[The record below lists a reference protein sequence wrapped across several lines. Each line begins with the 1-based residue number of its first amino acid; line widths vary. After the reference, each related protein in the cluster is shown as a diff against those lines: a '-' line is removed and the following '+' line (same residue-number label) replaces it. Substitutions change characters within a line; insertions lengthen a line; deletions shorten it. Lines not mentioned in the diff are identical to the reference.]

1 MHSHHSHLGDY
12 VSHAVGSL
20 EEMVAT
26 ARQRG
31 FTHYCLTEHMPRY
44 VSEFLYPEEL
54 DKNYTPQDLE
64 QNFHNYLAHARK
76 IQLAEEEN
84 GLSIL
89 VGFEVEGLDTYHIN
103 QAAKLKLLTDM
114 CVGSVHFVHGIPIDF
129 DKALWGKAR
138 DVLGSAE
145 ALYEAYFDLQYEVL
159 TKLHPEVVG
168 HFDLIRLFD
177 SDVKSLDFMKANWPG
192 VYQKILRNVKFAIS
206 YGALFELNLA
216 AIRKSWAT
224 PYPQADICRLIISES
239 GRFCLSDDAHSYAQ
253 IGLNYHHVW
262 KYVTEDLGL
271 SKIYHLAREKQ
282 KTVVVEAHVE
292 TILKLSFWDQYKQG
306 NDQT

>member
-54 DKNYTPQDLE
+54 DKNYTPQNLE

-76 IQLAEEEN
+76 IQLAQKEI
-84 GLSIL
+84 GFSIL
-89 VGFEVEGLDTYHIN
+89 VGFEVEGLDSYHID
-103 QAAKLKLLTDM
+103 QAVTLKLHTDM

-129 DKALWGKAR
+129 DKTLWEKAR
-138 DVLGSAE
+138 DVLGSVE
-145 ALYEAYFDLQYEVL
+145 ALYEGYFDLQYEVL
-159 TKLHPEVVG
+159 TKLQPEVIG

-177 SDVKSLDFMKANWPG
+177 SDVKTLDFIKANWTS

-206 YGALFELNLA
+206 YGGLFELNLA
-216 AIRKSWAT
+216 AIRKAWAT
-224 PYPQADICRLIISES
+224 PYPQVDICRLIISEN

-253 IGLNYHHVW
+253 VGLNYQHVW
-262 KYVTEDLGL
+262 RYVTEDLRL
-271 SKIYHLAREKQ
+271 SKIYHLARNEQ
-282 KTVVVEAHVE
+282 KTIVVEDDVE
-292 TILKLSFWDQYKQG
+292 TVLRLDFWDQFKGRNEQV
-306 NDQT
+306 